1 MTLNFKDWDSLNEAG
16 LFDQIKN
23 WLSSTFGG
31 SIDSLDK
38 LANEYRTA
46 ELDYVEKWEDINVE
60 IDKLDLERSQTKN
73 DPAEVKRIDR
83 LIQRNHELM
92 NAQSRSHE
100 KKTESIFVKVR
111 DVIGSNKR
119 VRIYW
124 EKLKTQVDAEIAEEM
139 YKRAKNLADSSLSG
153 SLYAKYKASML
164 RAKQKDTDFKNRYG
178 NLMSKDIES
187 GERFKKEKYSKT
199 RSKSN
204 TDTDTDTSGNEA
216 GSGTEA
222 SFEFL
227 SKMPLSEFSNTVKDF
242 SPKQAKSLVSF
253 LLKERNDRYV
263 AMDMERDILNKE
275 VENATDKEEARESAS
290 RKIKEIREK
299 YMGEI
304 RDLRSKI
311 TIARKYA

>member
-1 MTLNFKDWDSLNEAG
+1 MTLKFKDWDSLNEAG

-31 SIDSLDK
+31 SVDSLDK
-38 LANEYRTA
+38 LANEYRLA

-73 DPAEVKRIDR
+73 DPAEIKRIDR

-111 DVIGSNKR
+111 DVIGDNKR
-119 VRIYW
+119 IRVYW
-124 EKLKTQVDAEIAEEM
+124 EKLKTNVDAEIAEEM

-153 SLYAKYKASML
+153 SLYAKYKAAVL
-164 RAKQKDTDFKNRYG
+164 RAKQKDTDFKNKYG

-187 GERFKKEKYSKT
+187 GERFKKEKYSKE
-199 RSKSN
+199 KSDKSDKDG
-204 TDTDTDTSGNEA
+204 TQA

-227 SKMPLSEFSNTVKDF
+227 SKLPLSEFTDAVKGF

-275 VENATDKEEARESAS
+275 VENATNKESAREAAAD
-290 RKIKEIREK
+290 KIKQIREK

>member
-1 MTLNFKDWDSLNEAG
+1 MTLKFKDWDSLNEAG

-31 SIDSLDK
+31 SVDSLDK
-38 LANEYRTA
+38 LANEYRLA

-73 DPAEVKRIDR
+73 DPAEIKRIDR

-92 NAQSRSHE
+92 NAQSKSHE

-111 DVIGSNKR
+111 DVIGDNKR
-119 VRIYW
+119 IRVYW
-124 EKLKTQVDAEIAEEM
+124 EKLKTKVDAEIAEEM

-153 SLYAKYKASML
+153 SLYAKYKAAVL
-164 RAKQKDTDFKNRYG
+164 RAKQKDIDFRNKYG

-187 GERFKKEKYSKT
+187 GERFKKEKYSKE
-199 RSKSN
+199 RSEKPDS
-204 TDTDTDTSGNEA
+204 EA

-227 SKMPLSEFSNTVKDF
+227 SKLSLTEFTNSIKGF

-275 VENATDKEEARESAS
+275 VENASNKDEAREFAS
-290 RKIKEIREK
+290 KKIKEIREK
-299 YMGEI
+299 YMDEI

>member
-1 MTLNFKDWDSLNEAG
+1 MTLKFKDWNSLNEAG

-31 SIDSLDK
+31 SIDALDK
-38 LANEYRTA
+38 LANEYRSA
-46 ELDYVEKWEDINVE
+46 ELEYVEKWEDINVE
-60 IDKLDLERSQTKN
+60 IDKLDLERSQTKS
-73 DPAEVKRIDR
+73 DPAEIKRIDR

-111 DVIGSNKR
+111 DVIGENKR
-119 VRIYW
+119 IRFYW
-124 EKLKTQVDAEIAEEM
+124 EKLKTKVDADIAEEM

-153 SLYAKYKASML
+153 SLYAKYKAAVL
-164 RAKQKDTDFKNRYG
+164 RAKQKDTDFRNRYG
-178 NLMSKDIES
+178 NLMTKDIENA
-187 GERFKKEKYSKT
+187 ERFKKEKITRT
-199 RSKSN
+199 RSE
-204 TDTDTDTSGNEA
+204 SGESEA
-216 GSGTEA
+216 GGGTDA

-227 SKMPLSEFSNTVKDF
+227 SKLPLVGFTNAVKDL
-242 SPKQAKSLVSF
+242 SSKQAKSLVSF

-275 VENATDKEEARESAS
+275 VENAENKDKAREFAS
-290 RKIKEIREK
+290 QKIKEIREK
-299 YMGEI
+299 YMDEI